1 MSEYQELAERVIEE
15 FIEAKGEY
23 ADYRR
28 DRDGNPFLLVE
39 DWDEVTEL
47 NDIFGEEL
55 LKLGAITQEEFD
67 EVKKDNTRE
76 RFLDMVVDR
85 WGFTDEYVVCDTCYR
100 IVPRIVHS
108 YLYNVVLT
116 DDDEW
121 LCADCARENP
131 EYYVE
136 YLLGEGETPRINM
149 YLDEATLKGLG
160 FVKLE
165 EEYETGMYDK
175 FDDPDEVKKQ
185 LKDKYRDIIL
195 SSTSASP
202 FAVEWVVFVR
212 EPIGE

>member
-1 MSEYQELAERVIEE
+1 MSEYQELAESVIEK
-15 FIEAKGEY
+15 FIMANGGYTEY
-23 ADYRR
+23 RK

-39 DWDEVTEL
+39 SWDEVNAL

-55 LKLGAITQEEFD
+55 LKLGVITQEEFD
-67 EVKKDNTRE
+67 DEQMDNTRE

-85 WGFTDEYVVCDTCYR
+85 WGFTDEYVVCGSCYKV
-100 IVPRIVHS
+100 VPKIVHS

-116 DDDEW
+116 DEGDW

-136 YLLGEGETPRINM
+136 YLLGESEHPRINM

-165 EEYETGMYDK
+165 EEYETGMYGKYDY
-175 FDDPDEVKKQ
+175 PDEVKKQ

-195 SSTSASP
+195 SATSANP
-202 FAVEWVVFVR
+202 FAVDWVVFVR
-212 EPIGE
+212 EPLGE